1 MGLSTLAGGS
11 LTDDG
16 SSREMVEVE
25 GGSESAEGG
34 KLPLSPLF
42 CGSGDCDG
50 VGSASV
56 DVSSTGESV
65 VDVTAGEDVTSE
77 EKIVVDVV
85 ENEVVNDESDSVV
98 DVVEKVESSVEVV
111 ADEVEL
117 KSLIRDT
124 ESEAE
129 SVLDVV
135 VTVLLS
141 EVEVAMEEEGEVEIK
156 EEVVGDAWDTESVVV
171 GVTLELLSTGVV
183 DGASV
188 EIASEA
194 VVAPS

>member
-1 MGLSTLAGGS
+1 

-111 ADEVEL
+111 EIAEVVVDEVEL

-129 SVLDVV
+129 SVLQKVV
-135 VTVLLS
+135 NRYGNRLRCRHS
-141 EVEVAMEEEGEVEIK
+141 
-156 EEVVGDAWDTESVVV
+156 
-171 GVTLELLSTGVV
+171 
-183 DGASV
+183 
-188 EIASEA
+188 
-194 VVAPS
+194 P